1 MFFLRSLVRVGV
13 WGSPRCACQGT
24 DYNHTVFLCY
34 DMILWYNSVFSMPQF
49 KLLLKRSYIMPI
61 FNYLSTKFITLNTII
76 MFIYICLT

>member
-1 MFFLRSLVRVGV
+1 MLASALIIIVQF
-13 WGSPRCACQGT
+13 
-24 DYNHTVFLCY
+24 FLCY

-76 MFIYICLT
+76 MFIYMSHLNQY